1 MTISGSCLCRAVQY
15 EIQGELADSGNCHCS
30 MCRKQHG
37 SAFATYATVDP
48 DRFRWNSGEDD
59 IARYES
65 SPGEDRV
72 FCRICGST
80 LAGMEQG
87 RVTSITLGTVDGD
100 PGIRPRS
107 HIFTDSRA
115 SWHEITDD
123 LPRFPE
129 WSPGE
134 GWL

>member
-1 MTISGSCLCRAVQY
+1 
-15 EIQGELADSGNCHCS
+15 